1 MEVNH
6 FLWSITMAR
15 KTSLEAG
22 LEQFQNESTKELKKL
37 LDQASKALGD
47 AESFSGD
54 KANEAREKVIALL
67 NEAKGSI
74 SEKGKEAV
82 ELGRETLENAQ
93 DRIESNPWTSVA
105 VASGF
110 GLLIGLL
117 LGRSSK

>member
-1 MEVNH
+1 
-6 FLWSITMAR
+6 MAR
-15 KTSLEAG
+15 KTSLESG
-22 LEQFQNESTKELKKL
+22 LDQFQQESAKELKKL

-54 KANEAREKVIALL
+54 KAHEAREKVIALL
-67 NEAKGSI
+67 NEAKGTI
-74 SEKGKEAV
+74 TDKGREAV
-82 ELGRETLENAQ
+82 ELGRETIGNAQ

-117 LGRSSK
+117 IGRSSK